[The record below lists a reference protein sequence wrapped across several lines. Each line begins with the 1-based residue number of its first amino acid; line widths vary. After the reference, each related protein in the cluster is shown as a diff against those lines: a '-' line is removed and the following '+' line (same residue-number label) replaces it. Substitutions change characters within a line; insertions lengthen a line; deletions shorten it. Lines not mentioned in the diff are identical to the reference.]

1 MRSKILIPL
10 LLIVLLPLLLLS
22 LAAWRLVQSERA
34 ALAHQVQ
41 SLVAAQLQSVDDSLQ
56 SYFQRKQQQLDSD
69 LAGLADLL
77 SQSATSAIEP
87 VLDRYNR
94 EQPGVRQL
102 FLLNAQN
109 ERLYP
114 PAQLNPQEQ
123 RFMTRSAAFW
133 DNLSALRQNQS
144 APAPVDPPSSLLS
157 RATAISKTGPA
168 DDLIHSQGWY
178 IWQWGAQTHLI
189 YWRWDQQQRVWGIEL
204 DPSYLLAELIA
215 VLPATSADANA
226 AMAARLQLYD
236 ANGTVLYQWGD
247 YQPAEQQRPL
257 LLRPLSHP
265 LGSWSLSYFAPA
277 LTLGRS
283 QLWLISLAAISAVGL
298 ALGLLAWFLYRE
310 HQRELRLAQQRVNF
324 VNQVSHELKTPLTN
338 IRMYAELL
346 EDRLDTVLENEPH
359 TGGVG
364 TPQRYLAVIVSESQR
379 LSRLINNVLSFAG
392 WQKNRLALRP
402 RPAVVDEVIGTAV
415 ETFRPLL
422 AAKQIGLDLH
432 LQAPQPI
439 SLDPDVLEQILNNLL
454 GNVEKY
460 VAAGDQVTLAS
471 WQHGEQSFIRLQD
484 DGPGIPARERQ
495 RIFEPFYRLGSAL
508 TEGVSGAG
516 LGLTISRELAR
527 LHGGDLE
534 LEPTSTGACFLLRI
548 STPPETSS

>member
-10 LLIVLLPLLLLS
+10 LLIVLVPLLLLS
-22 LAAWRLVQSERA
+22 LAAWRLVQNERA

-69 LAGLADLL
+69 LAGLAEVL
-77 SQSATSAIEP
+77 SQPGAAVIEP

-114 PAQLNPQEQ
+114 PAQLNPQER

-133 DNLSALRQNQS
+133 DNLSILQQS
-144 APAPVDPPSSLLS
+144 QSVPAPADPPSSLLS
-157 RATAISKTGPA
+157 RAATASKTGPE
-168 DDLIHSQGWY
+168 DDPIRNQGWY

-189 YWRWDQQQRVWGIEL
+189 YWHRDQQQRVWGVEL

-215 VLPATSADANA
+215 VLPATSTGA
-226 AMAARLQLYD
+226 AIASRLQLRD
-236 ANGTVLYQWGD
+236 ANGSVLYQWGD
-247 YQPAEQQRPL
+247 YQPADQQRPL

-298 ALGLLAWFLYRE
+298 TLGLLAWFLYRE

-346 EDRLDTVLENEPH
+346 EDRLDTMPENEPH
-359 TGGVG
+359 TGGER

-392 WQKNRLALRP
+392 WQKNRLTLRP
-402 RPAVVDEVIGTAV
+402 RSAVVDDVIRTAV

-422 AAKQIGLDLH
+422 AAKQIDMTLH
-432 LQAPQPI
+432 LQAAQEV

-460 VAAGDQVTLAS
+460 VTAGGQVTLTS
-471 WQHGEQSFIRLQD
+471 WQRGEQSFIRLQD
-484 DGPGIPARERQ
+484 DGPGIPSRERQ

-516 LGLTISRELAR
+516 LGLTISRGLAR

-534 LEPTSTGACFLLRI
+534 LEPTSTGACFLLCI
-548 STPPETSS
+548 YAPPESSS

>member
-41 SLVAAQLQSVDDSLQ
+41 SLVAAQLQNVDDTLQ
-56 SYFQRKQQQLDSD
+56 NYFQRKQQQLDTALTE
-69 LAGLADLL
+69 LARVLN
-77 SQSATSAIEP
+77 QSTASAIEP

-102 FLLNAQN
+102 FVLTARN

-133 DNLSALRQNQS
+133 DNLSALQQNRPA
-144 APAPVDPPSSLLS
+144 APAPADTPSSLLS
-157 RATAISKTGPA
+157 RSAAVSKTGPA
-168 DDLIHSQGWY
+168 DDLMHNQGWY
-178 IWQWGAQTHLI
+178 IWQWGTQTHLI

-215 VLPATSADANA
+215 VLPATSADASA
-226 AMAARLQLYD
+226 AARLQLQD

-247 YQPAEQQRPL
+247 YQPASQQRPL

-283 QLWLISLAAISAVGL
+283 QLWLISLAAITAVGL

-346 EDRLDTVLENEPH
+346 EDRLDTVLEDEPH
-359 TGGVG
+359 TGDVG

-422 AAKQIGLDLH
+422 AAKQIGMTLH
-432 LQAPQPI
+432 LQAPQQV

-460 VAAGDQVTLAS
+460 VAAGGQVTLAS
-471 WQHGEQSFIRLQD
+471 WQRGEQSFIRLQD

-527 LHGGDLE
+527 LHGGDLA
-534 LEPTSTGACFLLRI
+534 LEPTPVGACFLLRI
-548 STPPETSS
+548 SALPEIAP